1 VNDSS
6 GYGKTIE
13 DAIIS
18 VAWELASM
26 KGWLETISHDIGNIS
41 GSMAL
46 LVKAIDG
53 LTTQVAYL
61 AEKS

>member
-1 VNDSS
+1 VTSNYEAAVEVRES
-6 GYGKTIE
+6 IM
-13 DAIIS
+13 S
-18 VAWELASM
+18 VAWELASI

-46 LVKAIDG
+46 LVKALDG

-61 AEKS
+61 AEKE